1 MPGAVEGKGYW
12 RTNEADGKLYK
23 IDIGDSLEKRYKIPV
38 VLENDLNATA
48 IGFGRCYAKEFPCEN
63 PENTNMAFLYFEK
76 GCVSAGFISGG
87 RVVRGHHNF
96 AGELGLLP
104 MEDGKTLD
112 ACMAEPM
119 EDVRYVDLVV
129 RVISFICG
137 ILNPQYVVLGGPSL
151 QKDCIG
157 PIGDGLSAFLPKH
170 LLAEILYSPDVWHD
184 YLTGWQV

>member
-1 MPGAVEGKGYW
+1 
-12 RTNEADGKLYK
+12 
-23 IDIGDSLEKRYKIPV
+23 
-38 VLENDLNATA
+38 
-48 IGFGRCYAKEFPCEN
+48 
-63 PENTNMAFLYFEK
+63 
-76 GCVSAGFISGG
+76 
-87 RVVRGHHNF
+87 
-96 AGELGLLP
+96 
-104 MEDGKTLD
+104 
-112 ACMAEPM
+112 MAEPM

-184 YLTGWQV
+184 YFDGMASLTAAKMFDEVQFIKEQPCL

>member
-1 MPGAVEGKGYW
+1 
-12 RTNEADGKLYK
+12 
-23 IDIGDSLEKRYKIPV
+23 
-38 VLENDLNATA
+38 
-48 IGFGRCYAKEFPCEN
+48 
-63 PENTNMAFLYFEK
+63 MAFLYFEK

-184 YLTGWQV
+184 YFDGHLGHHGWGLFRT

>member
-1 MPGAVEGKGYW
+1 MP
-12 RTNEADGKLYK
+12 
-23 IDIGDSLEKRYKIPV
+23 PV
-38 VLENDLNATA
+38 VSIKNGMPQA
-48 IGFGRCYAKEFPCEN
+48 
-63 PENTNMAFLYFEK
+63 
-76 GCVSAGFISGG
+76 VSYTHLDVYK
-87 RVVRGHHNF
+87 RQHHNF

-151 QKDCIG
+151 Q
-157 PIGDGLSAFLPKH
+157 LSLIH
-170 LLAEILYSPDVWHD
+170 I
-184 YLTGWQV
+184 